1 VTDYSLRVGLILDL
15 RREVIS
21 DEAGVVSDLVLDDE
35 RNVGGHRQRHLGG
48 EWRGFAE
55 EVQVAK
61 GKSQRHLFLLS
72 MTTASSSLSTEAV
85 CANLIFPVPISP

>member
-1 VTDYSLRVGLILDL
+1 MTDYSLRVGLILDL

-55 EVQVAK
+55 EIEVAK
-61 GKSQRHLFLLS
+61 GKSQRHLGKRGRTRCDFDNQGLARV
-72 MTTASSSLSTEAV
+72 THEHK
-85 CANLIFPVPISP
+85 F